1 MVAPLSES
9 AVADLQRSH
18 GRYIYHGTDV
28 HVVDAIVAQGL
39 QPGGGPGGRL
49 ANHFVVGPMP
59 TQWSEARGFR
69 RGSNAVVQCDLEV
82 LLRVGVQLFS
92 GADGVL
98 LADTVPV
105 NAIFRILAAD
115 NRRGDYTDVADEP
128 ARGLYAAQPRS
139 CGVMTSPDA
148 TLAAPSGE
156 GLDTVV
162 RWHLHRA
169 ACHEVLLPRAV
180 FPEPTNTDQ
189 IRQDYRES
197 GSSSREKA
205 PRARLA
211 CERAC
216 HSAEAGPPKKGG
228 RNKAPSTLEPEHTP
242 PRPPSGAGV
251 EYTAGAASSE
261 GAQPAADAPEQPIE
275 FNPGQFYSWGSWVCY
290 FCNGVNPPEAVECF
304 YQPSGGPHE

>member
-1 MVAPLSES
+1 MADGEVASSAVHLTVRPTGLLACPSGALYRLCGHELSFMVAPLSES

-205 PRARLA
+205 TTSR
-211 CERAC
+211 
-216 HSAEAGPPKKGG
+216 
-228 RNKAPSTLEPEHTP
+228 
-242 PRPPSGAGV
+242 
-251 EYTAGAASSE
+251 
-261 GAQPAADAPEQPIE
+261 
-275 FNPGQFYSWGSWVCY
+275 
-290 FCNGVNPPEAVECF
+290 
-304 YQPSGGPHE
+304 